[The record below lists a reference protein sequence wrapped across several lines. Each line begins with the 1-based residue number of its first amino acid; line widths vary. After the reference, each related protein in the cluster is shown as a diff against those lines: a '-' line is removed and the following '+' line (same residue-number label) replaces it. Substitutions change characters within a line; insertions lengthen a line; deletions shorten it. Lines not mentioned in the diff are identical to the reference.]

1 MPSGYKTITPLQW
14 ANIVWALEQGR
25 IDHHAVR
32 VYLACFVLVAVRE
45 AARRSRRRRGERP
58 RELSRYRV
66 NELERLTRLSART
79 VRRTLRHL
87 CGAGLLRFAE
97 GEIAVANEPLPGSE
111 ILQTEL
117 AGRRSP
123 RRPIP
128 VPRSMLR
135 FLAQNRAE
143 ALTKVV
149 IGYLVRGLS
158 IARQTGELNPHGTVK
173 ASWIAE
179 TFGLSQRAVKYAQ
192 ATLRSLGWISK
203 DTQSRQRKLN
213 RDGAYFTIDLEW
225 EFKSKGAVVKSD
237 KSETNFAPPALEI
250 APPFAP
256 PKEDRE
262 TSYEDQD
269 QETQA
274 TEPDGVY
281 ESKGRETRLPPPSLR
296 RILAEDFYRFDR
308 MESLH
313 RQVVARGWINDSE
326 AMALNF
332 LGAAV
337 RAREHGHDP
346 ARLFVAILRQGLW
359 LHITQAQEEQA
370 RRALARFREDN
381 PARFRLRPETQVSR
395 GSMSSLRDRLGVVSA
410 RPCRPAPG
418 PACPAGADPGPARL
432 CRPAP
437 GIAPRHHTGPAPRS
451 TGHRPVDSGSRP
463 GWPPVAAVADAFH
476 RGVGSS
482 SLP

>member
-1 MPSGYKTITPLQW
+1 MPSGYKTITPSQW
-14 ANIVWALEQGR
+14 ANVVWALEQRR

-32 VYLACFVLVAVRE
+32 VYVACFVLVAVRE
-45 AARRSRRRRGERP
+45 AARRTCRRRGERP
-58 RELSRYRV
+58 RELNRYRV
-66 NELERLTRLSART
+66 SELERLTRLSTRT
-79 VRRTLRHL
+79 VRRALRHL
-87 CGAGLLRFAE
+87 RDAGLLCFAE
-97 GEIAVANEPLPGSE
+97 GEIAIANDPLPGSE

-117 AGRRSP
+117 SSRRSP

-158 IARQTGELNPHGTVK
+158 IARRTGELNPRGTVK

-203 DTQSRQRKLN
+203 DTHSRQRKLN

-225 EFKSKGAVVKSD
+225 EFKAREPVVKSD
-237 KSETNFAPPALEI
+237 KSETNFAPPLPKI

-262 TSYEDQD
+262 TSKEDQH
-269 QETQA
+269 QQTQA
-274 TEPDGVY
+274 TEPAGVD
-281 ESKGRETRLPPPSLR
+281 ESKGRETQLPSPSLN
-296 RILAEDFYRFDR
+296 RIIPEDLHRFDR

-313 RQVVARGWINDSE
+313 RQVIARGWINDSE

-332 LGAAV
+332 LAAAV
-337 RAREHGHDP
+337 RAREHGQDP
-346 ARLFVAILRQGLW
+346 ARLFVAIVRQGLW
-359 LHITQAQEEQA
+359 SHITQAQEEQA

-381 PARFRLRPETQVSR
+381 PDRFRARSQTQVSR
-395 GSMSSLRDRLGVVSA
+395 DSMSSPRERGGVISA
-410 RPCRPAPG
+410 RLCRQTPG
-418 PACPAGADPGPARL
+418 PACPAGAGPGPARL

-463 GWPPVAAVADAFH
+463 GWPPAAATAHASH